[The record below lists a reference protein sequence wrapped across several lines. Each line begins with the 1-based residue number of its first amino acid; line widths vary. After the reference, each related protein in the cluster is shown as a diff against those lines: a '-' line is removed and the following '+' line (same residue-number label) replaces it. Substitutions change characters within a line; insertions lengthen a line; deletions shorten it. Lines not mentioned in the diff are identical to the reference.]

1 MQIDASTVLLFG
13 LLVKVPLAVLFLI
26 FWFNGARTI
35 WFAWW
40 SATFFL
46 GSLTALLLLVG
57 GFRGAFFGVGAATAL
72 LITVSVCCWQ
82 GARAFER
89 RPPLWLAMFA
99 LPGVWL
105 ASCLVPGFLDCVG
118 CRVAL
123 SSALLSPGF
132 AMAAVELWR
141 GREERLP
148 SRPAVTAT
156 FASLA
161 LMFAVRIPLIGV
173 APFPFGAQPGEPVW
187 LAAFNLIMFFH
198 TMVLAVLLVAMSKE
212 RQELE
217 QRTSAQTDPLT
228 GALNRRAFMTRGRQL
243 VLRHRKERAPLC
255 LLFIDLD
262 HFKSLNDRH
271 GHLSGDDVLIRF
283 VSVVHDSI
291 RPSDFLFRMGGEE
304 FCCLLPHTGTEEA
317 LGVAER
323 IRRRLEA
330 TTVHV
335 AGLPIR
341 VTVSLGLSSTDA
353 FGYDVDTLV
362 READMAVY
370 AAKRQGRN
378 QVVVAD
384 DLADIRRRI
393 PAVADQMAG
402 AA

>member
-13 LLVKVPLAVLFLI
+13 LLLKVPLAILFLI
-26 FWFNGARTI
+26 FWFNGVRTS

-72 LITVSVCCWQ
+72 LITVSICCWQ

-89 RPPLWLAMFA
+89 RPPLWLAAFA

-105 ASCLVPGFLDCVG
+105 AACLVPGFLDCVG

-132 AMAAVELWR
+132 AMTAVELWR

-148 SRPAVTAT
+148 SRRAVIAT

-173 APFPFGAQPGEPVW
+173 APFPFGAQPAESIW

-262 HFKSLNDRH
+262 HSSCSMI
-271 GHLSGDDVLIRF
+271 G
-283 VSVVHDSI
+283 
-291 RPSDFLFRMGGEE
+291 
-304 FCCLLPHTGTEEA
+304 TGT
-317 LGVAER
+317 
-323 IRRRLEA
+323 
-330 TTVHV
+330 
-335 AGLPIR
+335 
-341 VTVSLGLSSTDA
+341 
-353 FGYDVDTLV
+353 
-362 READMAVY
+362 
-370 AAKRQGRN
+370 
-378 QVVVAD
+378 
-384 DLADIRRRI
+384 
-393 PAVADQMAG
+393 
-402 AA
+402 